1 MEKYKNIPAEVYKN
15 LAEPL
20 KTACS
25 YFKEPHEKDMYLISQ
40 IGLLGACFP
49 QVSSTYDNRTQ
60 FPFINLFISAKAGMG
75 KSVIMFARYAI
86 EGIVTKFNNNSNKD
100 ESLELTHTQFQRNLI
115 ISGNISASALMSQL
129 EANGGVGI
137 IFETE
142 ADTIA
147 NSISQDWGNF
157 SDTIRKST
165 HHEPISLVRKKDR
178 ESINIS
184 TPKLSFILSG
194 TPNQVR
200 NLIPNTE
207 DGTYSRFLF
216 LAANPILNFRDGR
229 PKAGSINLEQ
239 LFKTTISDQFVE
251 IHNYFQDK
259 EVTVVFTDPQWDA
272 LTSHWGTIF
281 DKIKHKYEDYTS
293 VIFRHSAMTLRIGMT
308 LSIVR
313 AKENGTELSSDLIC
327 TDQDFNNALSITA
340 TLQKHAGS
348 IYAALPK
355 KEKTNSPKYLD
366 ELIEKLPQGENI
378 TRKEIINKWGIPER
392 TADARIKRFI
402 ESGQLIHAEYGA
414 YQVPP
419 TNDNTFFADPA
430 KSAEAADSL
439 VLVNNNIQTV

>member
-1 MEKYKNIPAEVYKN
+1 MEKYQSIPEEVYEN

-25 YFKEPHEKDMYLISQ
+25 YFKEPHEKDMYLLSQ
-40 IGLLGACFP
+40 LGLLGACFP

-86 EGIVTKFNNNSNKD
+86 EGIVTKFNNNSNED
-100 ESLELTHTQFQRNLI
+100 ESLEFTQPQFKKNLI
-115 ISGNISASALMSQL
+115 ISGNISASALLSQL
-129 EANGGVGI
+129 EANDGVGI

-239 LFKTTISDQFVE
+239 LFKTTISNQFVE
-251 IHNYFQDK
+251 IYNYFQDT

-272 LTSHWGTIF
+272 LTNHWSTIF
-281 DKIKHKYEDYTS
+281 DKIKHNYEDYTS

-313 AKENGTELSSDLIC
+313 AKENGTELNSDLIC

-355 KEKTNSPKYLD
+355 KEKTALPKYYD

-392 TADARIKRFI
+392 TADDRISRFI
-402 ESGQLIHAEYGA
+402 KSGQLMHAEYGT
-414 YQVPP
+414 YQVVPNNE
-419 TNDNTFFADPA
+419 TLSANPA
-430 KSAEAADSL
+430 KSADFADSL
-439 VLVNNNIQTV
+439 VLVNSKNQTI